1 MPQPFSGENKMMRF
15 GVGIFLMVLIGSA
28 LPGRA
33 SEKYSDYHLATIAKV
48 ERHVPTSTTPKDD
61 VVRYDI
67 ELNVGDTTY
76 VVLLTPDHSSR
87 SVEYVAGRNV
97 MVSVGQKTMKFK
109 DLLGRTKQAVI
120 LSSRQ
125 APDKK
130 TMN

>member
-1 MPQPFSGENKMMRF
+1 MMRF
-15 GVGIFLMVLIGSA
+15 GLSISLMAVLIGTA

-33 SEKYSDYHLATIAKV
+33 SEKYSDYQLATIAKV

-76 VVLLTPDHSSR
+76 VVLLTPDHSSK
-87 SVEYVAGRNV
+87 SVEYVAGRSV
-97 MVSVGQKTMKFK
+97 MVSIGQNSLRFK

-120 LSSRQ
+120 LSSRK
-125 APDKK
+125 APDK
-130 TMN
+130 TTAN